1 MTDYKK
7 PVVVGCDDVA
17 EGVYAASGC
26 YTVTTNIHQRPEF
39 GRGDYLY
46 LHRVRRLRLH
56 FHIGIIQR
64 ITSEWVMLL

>member
-26 YTVTTNIHQRPEF
+26 YTVTTNIHRDRSLAGAITEF
-39 GRGDYLY
+39 
-46 LHRVRRLRLH
+46 RLMQDM
-56 FHIGIIQR
+56 IQV
-64 ITSEWVMLL
+64 IHAASSF

>member
-39 GRGDYLY
+39 GRGDY
-46 LHRVRRLRLH
+46 R
-56 FHIGIIQR
+56 IQ
-64 ITSEWVMLL
+64 VMQDMIQVIHAASSF

>member
-39 GRGDYLY
+39 GRGDYRSQVKADEMEYVQLAY
-46 LHRVRRLRLH
+46 EQSTIED
-56 FHIGIIQR
+56 FFN
-64 ITSEWVMLL
+64 T

>member
-39 GRGDYLY
+39 GRGDY
-46 LHRVRRLRLH
+46 R
-56 FHIGIIQR
+56 IQVNAR
-64 ITSEWVMLL
+64 HDTSHT

>member
-26 YTVTTNIHQRPEF
+26 YTVTTIYIRDRSLAGAITEFRLMQDMIQVIHAASSF
-39 GRGDYLY
+39 
-46 LHRVRRLRLH
+46 
-56 FHIGIIQR
+56 
-64 ITSEWVMLL
+64 

>member
-39 GRGDYLY
+39 GR
-46 LHRVRRLRLH
+46 VITEFRLMQDM
-56 FHIGIIQR
+56 IQV
-64 ITSEWVMLL
+64 IHAASSF

>member
-26 YTVTTNIHQRPEF
+26 YTVTTNIHQRP
-39 GRGDYLY
+39 
-46 LHRVRRLRLH
+46 
-56 FHIGIIQR
+56 
-64 ITSEWVMLL
+64 

>member
-26 YTVTTNIHQRPEF
+26 YRKF
-39 GRGDYLY
+39 
-46 LHRVRRLRLH
+46 
-56 FHIGIIQR
+56 
-64 ITSEWVMLL
+64 W